1 MRRDIPMNK
10 VQKKEGYNYLQLDL
24 ERQTKRENVVNSKY
38 RGYSN
43 TYTDNR
49 GSRNN
54 LVDS

>member
-10 VQKKEGYNYLQLDL
+10 VQKKEGYNYLQLDF

-43 TYTDNR
+43 T
-49 GSRNN
+49 
-54 LVDS
+54 